1 MKIPRRNAKVVEQR
15 GGLPPARLHRVT
27 DYIQS
32 HPDENLSLARMAELA
47 KLSPYH
53 FGRLFKQSTGLT
65 PHQYVLGE
73 RIRRAKRLLVDT
85 HLTITEVSR
94 QLGFASRAHF
104 TTAFRTRIGTTPKEY
119 RLKQA
124 K

>member
-1 MKIPRRNAKVVEQR
+1 MKIPRRISKVVEHR

-27 DYIQS
+27 DYI
-32 HPDENLSLARMAELA
+32 HAHLDEDLSLSKMAELA

-73 RIRRAKRLLVDT
+73 RIWMAKGLLADGRFS
-85 HLTITEVSR
+85 ITEISR
-94 QLGFASRAHF
+94 QLGFSSRTHF
-104 TTAFRTRIGTTPKEY
+104 TTAFRERVGTTPKEY
-119 RLKQA
+119 RLAQA